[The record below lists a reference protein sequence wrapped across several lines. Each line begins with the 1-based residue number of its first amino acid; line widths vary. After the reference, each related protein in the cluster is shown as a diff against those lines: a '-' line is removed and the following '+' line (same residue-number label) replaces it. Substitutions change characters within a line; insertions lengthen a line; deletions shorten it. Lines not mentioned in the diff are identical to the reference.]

1 MRYQRPFTAAPR
13 PRPCS
18 ARQPHLRCRAASA
31 DGWWR
36 DGEQHWTFVHSE
48 QELQEVVDQAPNL
61 VLVDCYTPWC
71 GGCKMISPTLT
82 RMAMEADLKKQ
93 CVFVKLDTDEMKDWA
108 SRESIKTLPYLGFYR
123 AGEGRLVGMQ
133 MTPAR
138 VKLVRKA
145 IATLAENR
153 GKSFRLDP
161 NGYVVPVEPVAA

>member
-1 MRYQRPFTAAPR
+1 M
-13 PRPCS
+13 
-18 ARQPHLRCRAASA
+18 
-31 DGWWR
+31 
-36 DGEQHWTFVHSE
+36 
-48 QELQEVVDQAPNL
+48 VDQAPNL